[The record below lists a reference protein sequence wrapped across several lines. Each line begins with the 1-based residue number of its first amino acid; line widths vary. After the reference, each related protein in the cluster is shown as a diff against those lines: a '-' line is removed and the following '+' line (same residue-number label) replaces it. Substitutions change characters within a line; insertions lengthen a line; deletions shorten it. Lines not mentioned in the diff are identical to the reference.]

1 MTQLSFVFKFCLQLN
16 GYAIFYHLY
25 VCYKDTICMF
35 GIFKFIRVLSFFK
48 EWYIPWSFFVSILGL
63 IFNSIRKKRKN

>member
-48 EWYIPWSFFVSILGL
+48 E
-63 IFNSIRKKRKN
+63 